1 MSRPA
6 DNYDTLAYR
15 DDILFQRRE
24 SKSTRNQTLC
34 TGRDWIVIGPRH
46 PNLSGA
52 NNIFVNG

>member
-34 TGRDWIVIGPRH
+34 TGSRLDRRSVQDT
-46 PNLSGA
+46 LT
-52 NNIFVNG
+52 

>member
-34 TGRDWIVIGPRH
+34 TGRDCIVDRSKTP
-46 PNLSGA
+46 
-52 NNIFVNG
+52 